1 MSWWHRL
8 LRRKQMEEQLD
19 KELRY
24 HLDRHTADLVGQG
37 HDPVEARRLARLAL
51 GGPEQVKEECRDAR
65 GTRWL
70 EDLGQDCRYALRLL
84 RQQPGFTVA
93 ALATLALGIGA
104 TTMMFTLIDGV
115 LLRPLPYPQ
124 PDRLATLNEQ
134 TKGVSDYRWGDLWA
148 YSYPNY
154 LDCQRDSRTL
164 NMAAWRYNDGMVSQ
178 PGVAEHVDGVEI
190 SSELFEVL
198 GVNVSQGRAFLPDED
213 KKGAPPVAIIGY
225 GLWQRHYG
233 RSPAAI
239 GKPLVFE
246 GKSYTVVG
254 IVPSG
259 FRLSDVEPDVL
270 LPIGQDTSR
279 FMQLRDAHPGIDVWA
294 RLRPRATLAEAGTE
308 LALIG
313 RRLAAQYPK
322 TNTGRG
328 FVAQPLRSELVD
340 QLVGDA
346 RSTLWMLLG
355 AVTLVLLIAC
365 ANVASLLLARA
376 VWRERELAM
385 RAALGAGRSRLL
397 RQCLTESAVLGLL
410 GGALGVLL
418 AADGIRPFVKLW
430 PGSLPRAEEV
440 HLDWRVLLFALAVSL
455 FTGVLFGLAPA
466 LRVPAGDVERI
477 LRSGART
484 VTGGSRRLHSGF
496 VVSEIALAVVLL
508 VTAGMLGRTLLRLS
522 SRDPGLNI
530 HNLLITRTAL
540 SPAILANPA
549 EIRVTWKE
557 LLDRVSHVPG
567 VQSVAAV
574 DTVPMRDGNNQ
585 IGYWTTA
592 AVPEKHQ
599 MPLAF
604 ANSVTP
610 DYLKV
615 MGIPLREGRF
625 LSENDRLGNKPV
637 IVIDE
642 VMAQHAFK
650 GQDAIGRLLWMPDM
664 PCVVPKGETF
674 FDCIAPYEVVGVVGH
689 VRYWGLAG
697 DDQAHVRDQ
706 FYYPLAQVPDPFM
719 RRWSQLMSIAVRTSI
734 PPLDVLEPVQRAV
747 RGSKIDQV
755 LYQVHTMEELA
766 KESIAQQRFL
776 MLLFGI
782 FAGLALLLACV
793 GIYGVLA
800 YVTSQRV
807 PEFGVRMALG
817 ARAADV
823 MQLVLWQSLKMIVAG
838 VVVGAIGALVAGRI
852 LIRLVQGVRSIETV
866 PFALMIVVL
875 MAAALFA
882 SFLPARRASRIQPIS
897 ALRQE

>member
-8 LRRKQMEEQLD
+8 WRRKQMEEQLD

-24 HLDRHTADLVGQG
+24 HLDQHAADLIAQG
-37 HDPVEARRLARLAL
+37 YDPAEARRLARLEL

-70 EDLGQDCRYALRLL
+70 EDSWQDCRYALRLL

-93 ALATLALGIGA
+93 ALVTLALGIGA
-104 TTMMFTLIDGV
+104 TTVMFTLIDGM

-134 TKGVSDYRWGDLWA
+134 TKGISDYRWGDLWA

-154 LDCQRDSRTL
+154 LDCKHDSRTL
-164 NMAAWRYNDGMVSQ
+164 DMAAWRYNDGMVSQ

-190 SSELFEVL
+190 ASELFDVL
-198 GVNVSQGRAFLPDED
+198 GVSVSQGRAFLPGED
-213 KKGAPPVAIIGY
+213 RKGAPPVAIISY

-233 RSPAAI
+233 SSLAAI

-246 GKSYTVVG
+246 GKAYTVVG
-254 IVPSG
+254 IMPAG

-270 LPIGQDTSR
+270 TAIGQDTSLV
-279 FMQLRDAHPGIDVWA
+279 MQLRDAHPGIDVWA
-294 RLRPRATLAEAGTE
+294 RLRPGATMSEAGTE

-322 TNTGRG
+322 TNAGRG

-346 RSTLWMLLG
+346 RSTLWMLVG
-355 AVTLVLLIAC
+355 AATLVLLIGC
-365 ANVASLLLARA
+365 VNVASLLLARA
-376 VWRERELAM
+376 VSRERELAM
-385 RAALGAGRSRLL
+385 RAALGAGRGRLV
-397 RQCLTESAVLGLL
+397 RQCLTESAVLGLA
-410 GGALGVLL
+410 GGSLGVLL
-418 AADGIRPFVKLW
+418 AADGIRPFVKFW

-455 FTGVLFGLAPA
+455 FTSVLFGLAPA
-466 LRVPAGDVERI
+466 LRVPARDVEQI
-477 LRSGART
+477 LRSGARA

-496 VVSEIALAVVLL
+496 VVSEIGLAVVLL
-508 VTAGMLGRTLLRLS
+508 VSAGTLGRTLLRLS
-522 SRDPGLNI
+522 SVDPGFNI
-530 HNLLITRTAL
+530 HGVLVTRTAL
-540 SPAILANPA
+540 SPDILAHPD

-557 LLDRVSHVPG
+557 VLDRVSHVPG

-574 DTVPMRDGNNQ
+574 DTVPMREGNNQ

-599 MPLAF
+599 MPLAL
-604 ANSVTP
+604 SSSTTP

-615 MGIPLREGRF
+615 MGIALREGRF
-625 LSENDRLGNKPV
+625 FNENDRMGSKPV

-650 GQDAIGRLLWMPDM
+650 GQDAIGKVLWMPDM
-664 PCVVPKGETF
+664 PCLGPKGETF
-674 FDCIAPYEVVGVVGH
+674 FDCTAPYEVVGVVGH

-706 FYYPLAQVPDPFM
+706 FYYPLAQVPDPFL
-719 RRWSQLMSIAVRTSI
+719 RRWSQLMSIAVRTSL
-734 PPLDVLEPVQRAV
+734 PPSTVLEPVRRAV
-747 RGSKIDQV
+747 RGATNDQV

-776 MLLFGI
+776 VLLFGI

-807 PEFGVRMALG
+807 PEIGVRMALG
-817 ARAADV
+817 ARAGDV
-823 MQLVLWQSLKMIVAG
+823 MQLVLRQSLRMIFAG
-838 VVVGAIGALVAGRI
+838 VVAGAIGALVAARV
-852 LIRLVQGVRSIETV
+852 LIRLVQGVRSVEPL
-866 PFALMIVVL
+866 PFALMITVL
-875 MAAALFA
+875 IAAALFA
-882 SFLPARRASRIQPIS
+882 SFLPARRASRVEPMT